1 LILHWDAIGY
11 TILPIAFQDAMPRS
25 SIRGIFFCTIEVT
38 STIQTGDWVQTT
50 MGMESGHNSG
60 VKSEQGGRGA
70 TITTPIATTGEL
82 FTDGSMIE
90 LISGDNGGNPHLMLW
105 NGTNESTGSFIEY
118 GGLKYEAA
126 QFPRSVLREL
136 ALPTKCCPH
145 GTTHELLARICELVE
160 KFVGLPSRSA
170 SLVGRFALCS
180 WLVESVQIAPAL
192 VLVGPDT
199 LRGNQLVALLHCLC
213 RHALRVTGL
222 TPGGFRSLPT
232 GAGFTFLVSQPTIS
246 DTLVRM
252 LNDASHRDQKIPYG
266 GGLLDLFGA
275 QVIHTKLIPFG
286 ESWPLRSIQIPMIPG
301 GAQLPA
307 LGPEVQR
314 SIKIDFQAKLL
325 GFRRANLSAALNLQF
340 DSSKFIFP
348 LRELAHSIAAATP
361 DDVGLQGEV
370 FELLREED
378 EAIRD
383 GKWIEL
389 NAVAL
394 ESLIVACHE
403 SPGGVIY
410 VGEIAEI
417 AREILHQRGGDTSI
431 DPGALGKCLKLLGF
445 KTSPRDSKGIK
456 IRLTHDLCRR
466 ARQLAQDFGV
476 AHEEDPAPMEPEDKQ
491 A

>member
-1 LILHWDAIGY
+1 MKPTGEPA
-11 TILPIAFQDAMPRS
+11 TALPIAR
-25 SIRGIFFCTIEVT
+25 
-38 STIQTGDWVQTT
+38 
-50 MGMESGHNSG
+50 
-60 VKSEQGGRGA
+60 
-70 TITTPIATTGEL
+70 PIATFGEV
-82 FTDGSMIE
+82 FSDGSTIE
-90 LISGDNGGNPHLMLW
+90 LIGGGTDDNLQLMFWDGAKEIVGSRIEHDGRVYEPAAINSSLVQELTLATECRPY
-105 NGTNESTGSFIEY
+105 GTT
-118 GGLKYEAA
+118 
-126 QFPRSVLREL
+126 REL
-136 ALPTKCCPH
+136 LE
-145 GTTHELLARICELVE
+145 GICKLVE
-160 KFVGLPSRSA
+160 KFVGLPSRSTF
-170 SLVGRFALCS
+170 LLGRFVLCG

-199 LRGNQLVALLHCLC
+199 SRGNQLIALLHCIC
-213 RHALRVTGL
+213 RHGLRVTGL
-222 TPGGFRSLPT
+222 TPAGLRAFPS
-232 GAGFTFLVSQPTIS
+232 GAGFTFLVSQPTIG
-246 DTLVRM
+246 DTLIQM
-252 LNDASHRDQKIPYG
+252 LNDASYRDQKIPCG

-275 QVIHTKLIPFG
+275 QVIHTKLISFD
-286 ESWPLRSIQIPMIPG
+286 ESLSLRSIQIPLIPG

-307 LGPEVQR
+307 FGPAVQR
-314 SIKIDFQAKLL
+314 SIKIDFQARLL

-361 DDVGLQGEV
+361 DDVGLQSEV

-378 EAIRD
+378 EKIRD

-410 VGEIAEI
+410 VGKIAEI
-417 AREILHQRGGDTSI
+417 AREIMHQRGGDSSI
-431 DPGALGKCLKLLGF
+431 DPGAFGKRLKLLGF

-456 IRLTHDLCRR
+456 LKLTDDVCRR

-476 AHEEDPAPMEPEDKQ
+476 AHEEDPAPMEPEDKR